1 MATTIKWY
9 PGDNVG
15 NASFEILPAASGGF
29 NTVGFFGASFG
40 FSIRVG
46 EYNQT
51 TRRTNANGTSD
62 GGSMPNIRFANS
74 SGAYVGAEPA
84 ATELLEVDNSESTI
98 GIRLITDNAVGTQNA
113 SFRAFDRSD
122 INNNPSGVTIRA
134 AEMLKPSPVVRGSG
148 DVSWSVVAGSGNV
161 LSLDD
166 QTAAATTHDWYISL
180 TATPNSIGE
189 KTNIGFYFETE
200 FL

>member
-9 PGDNVG
+9 PGDNIG

-46 EYNQT
+46 EFNQNT
-51 TRRTNANGTSD
+51 TRTNSNGTSN
-62 GGSMPNIRFANS
+62 GGTMPNTRFLNA
-74 SGAYVGAEPA
+74 SGAYIGLTP
-84 ATELLEVDNSESTI
+84 TELRNIEDGEATVA
-98 GIRLITDNAVGTQNA
+98 IRLITDSAVGTQNA

-122 INNNPSGVTIRA
+122 INNDPSGVTVRA
-134 AEMLKPSPVVRGSG
+134 AQILKPNPIIYGSG
-148 DVSWSVVAGSGNV
+148 DTNWTVVAGSGTT
-161 LSLDD
+161 LPMQD
-166 QTAAATTHDWYISL
+166 QIGAATTHDWYIAL

>member
-9 PGDNVG
+9 PGDNIG

-46 EYNQT
+46 EFNET
-51 TRRTNANGTSD
+51 TTRTNANGTSN
-62 GGSMPNIRFANS
+62 GGSMPNTRFANAT
-74 SGAYVGAEPA
+74 GAFIGASA
-84 ATELLEVDNSESTI
+84 IELLSVDNTESTLA
-98 GIRLITDNAVGTQNA
+98 IRLITDSSVGTQNT
-113 SFRAFDRSD
+113 SFRAFDRTN

-134 AEMLKPSPVVRGSG
+134 AEVIKPNPVQVGSG
-148 DVSWSVVAGSGNV
+148 DASWTIVAGSGAT

-166 QTAAATTHDWYISL
+166 QSVAATTHDWYLAL
-180 TATPNSIGE
+180 TGTPTSIGE

>member
-9 PGDNVG
+9 PGDNIG
-15 NASFEILPAASGGF
+15 NGSFEIFPAASGGF

-46 EYNQT
+46 EFNQST
-51 TRRTNANGTSD
+51 NRTNANGTSN
-62 GGSMPNIRFANS
+62 GGSMPNTRFAS
-74 SGAYVGAEPA
+74 ATGAIVGLS
-84 ATELLEVDNSESTI
+84 TIHLEEVEDGESTVA
-98 GIRLITDNAVGTQNA
+98 IRLITDSAVGTQNA
-113 SFRAFDRSD
+113 TFRAFDRSD

-134 AEMLKPSPVVRGSG
+134 AQILKPNPVIRGSG
-148 DVSWSVVAGSGNV
+148 DASWTIVAGSGATLPV
-161 LSLDD
+161 AD
-166 QTAAATTHDWYISL
+166 QIGVATTHDWYIAL